1 MKAIVNASLVV
12 GDSVLKGH
20 TLFFDEKI
28 RRIGKSTTDN
38 IDGVTEI
45 FDGLGKYLS
54 AGFIDLHIHG
64 CGGADTMDDDD
75 GSLASISKNL
85 LSTGVTSFLAT
96 TMTMEWPKI
105 VKALAGVRD
114 NMACSH
120 GANLLGC
127 YLEGPFISEQYQGA
141 QDGRHILDPDF
152 KLIEDFKDV
161 IKVAVLAPE
170 KKGAEEFIKNCNERG
185 VIVAIGH
192 TAAKY
197 EEAMAAIEKGASLIT
212 HMFSAMTPL
221 HHRKPGVV
229 GAAMDSTVV
238 CELVADNIHV
248 GPAAQRIL
256 LKVKGIDSVVLI
268 TDSIRACMMEDGEY
282 DLGGQKVIV
291 RGKEARLASGVLA
304 GSVLTLDRA
313 LKNFKANTGLGLAD
327 VLKTVTENPARVL
340 KIASQKGS
348 LEAGKDAD
356 MVIFDEEFNVYKT
369 FVNGRLAYQSV

>member
-1 MKAIVNASLVV
+1 
-12 GDSVLKGH
+12 
-20 TLFFDEKI
+20 
-28 RRIGKSTTDN
+28 
-38 IDGVTEI
+38 
-45 FDGLGKYLS
+45 
-54 AGFIDLHIHG
+54 
-64 CGGADTMDDDD
+64 
-75 GSLASISKNL
+75 
-85 LSTGVTSFLAT
+85 
-96 TMTMEWPKI
+96 
-105 VKALAGVRD
+105 
-114 NMACSH
+114 MACSH

-229 GAAMDSTVV
+229 GAAMDSSVV

-369 FVNGRLAYQSV
+369 FVNGRLAYRSV